1 MITDSAG
8 RHEGMVMRSEIMMDV
23 LRRVQ
28 ELWQFS
34 LRVLQEFRH
43 NQGLLLSGAIAYYT
57 LLSMLPL
64 MALLLV
70 VLSTLL
76 PEDQLLTAVSAHLE
90 LILPTQTDAVLAQVQ
105 AFLAHRQVVGWF
117 GFAVLLFFSSMAFTA
132 LENAMAVIFH
142 RRARARRHFLI
153 SAIIPYLFIVVLGTG
168 LLLVTFISGALQT
181 LEAERLTLFG
191 LEISLGGVTRSMLYG
206 SGLVGLV
213 LMMTALYLV
222 MPVGKISMRHAL
234 IGGFVAALLWES
246 ARHLLV
252 WYFSA
257 LSLAS
262 VIYGSLATAILAL
275 VSFEVAGIILLLGAQ
290 VIAETERVQALHPED
305 VGLSG

>member
-1 MITDSAG
+1 MLHNSIHS
-8 RHEGMVMRSEIMMDV
+8 MRSQALTFARFVGRV
-23 LRRVQ
+23 LR
-28 ELWQFS
+28 
-34 LRVLQEFRH
+34 EFRR

-90 LILPTQTDAVLAQVQ
+90 LILPTQTDAVLAQVRS
-105 AFLAHRQVVGWF
+105 FLAHRQVVGWF

-132 LENAMAVIFH
+132 LENAMSVIFH
-142 RRARARRHFLI
+142 RRSRVRRHFLI
-153 SAIIPYLFIVVLGTG
+153 SAIIPYLFILVLGGG
-168 LLLVTFISGALQT
+168 LLLVTFISGALQAYESEE
-181 LEAERLTLFG
+181 LALFG
-191 LEISLGGVTRSMLYG
+191 LHVSLGGVSRSMLYV
-206 SGLVGLV
+206 SGLLGLV
-213 LMMTALYLV
+213 VMMTALYLV
-222 MPVGKISMRHAL
+222 MPVGKISPRHAL
-234 IGGFVAALLWES
+234 FGGLVAALLWES
-246 ARHLLV
+246 ARHILV

-257 LSLAS
+257 LSLES

-275 VSFEVAGIILLLGAQ
+275 ISFEVAGVILLLGAQ
-290 VIAETERVQALHPED
+290 VIAETERLQAIRPED

>member
-1 MITDSAG
+1 MSHNSVLSMQSQVLALIRFVG
-8 RHEGMVMRSEIMMDV
+8 RV
-23 LRRVQ
+23 LR
-28 ELWQFS
+28 QF
-34 LRVLQEFRH
+34 RR

-90 LILPTQTDAVLAQVQ
+90 LILPTQTEAVLAQVQ
-105 AFLAHRQVVGWF
+105 SFLAHRQVVGWF

-132 LENAMAVIFH
+132 LENAMSVIFH
-142 RRARARRHFLI
+142 RRSRVRRHFLI
-153 SAIIPYLFIVVLGTG
+153 SAIIPYLFILVLGGG
-168 LLLVTFISGALQT
+168 LLLVTFISGALQAYESEE
-181 LEAERLTLFG
+181 LILFG
-191 LEISLGGVTRSMLYG
+191 LHISLGGVSRSMLYVSG
-206 SGLVGLV
+206 MLGLVV
-213 LMMTALYLV
+213 MMTALYLV
-222 MPVGKISMRHAL
+222 MPVGKISPRHAL
-234 IGGFVAALLWES
+234 FGGLVAALLWES
-246 ARHLLV
+246 ARHILV

-262 VIYGSLATAILAL
+262 VIYGSLATAIIAL
-275 VSFEVAGIILLLGAQ
+275 ISFEVAGVILLLGAQ
-290 VIAETERVQALHPED
+290 VIAETERLQALRPDD

>member
-1 MITDSAG
+1 MSLSPTLS
-8 RHEGMVMRSEIMMDV
+8 MP
-23 LRRVQ
+23 LRARALLQFIARV
-28 ELWQFS
+28 W
-34 LRVLQEFRH
+34 REFRR

-70 VLSTLL
+70 ALSTLL

-90 LILPTQTDAVLAQVQ
+90 LILPTQTDAILSQIHN
-105 AFLAHRQVVGWF
+105 FLAHRQVVGWF
-117 GFAVLLFFSSMAFTA
+117 GFVVLLFFSSMAFTA
-132 LENAMAVIFH
+132 LENAMSVIFH
-142 RRARARRHFLI
+142 RRARVRRHFLI
-153 SAIIPYLFIVVLGTG
+153 SAIIPYLFILVLGGG

-181 LEAERLTLFG
+181 YESEELVLFG
-191 LEISLGGVTRSMLYG
+191 VHVSLGGVTRGMLYI
-206 SGLVGLV
+206 SGLFGLV
-213 LMMTALYLV
+213 VMMTSLYLV
-222 MPVGKISMRHAL
+222 MPVGKISPRHAL
-234 IGGFVAALLWES
+234 VGGVVAALLWES

-275 VSFEVAGIILLLGAQ
+275 ISFEIAGIILLLGAQ
-290 VIAETERVQALHPED
+290 VIAETERLQALRPED

>member
-1 MITDSAG
+1 MSHNPVLPLRPQVLALMRFVG
-8 RHEGMVMRSEIMMDV
+8 RV
-23 LRRVQ
+23 LR
-28 ELWQFS
+28 
-34 LRVLQEFRH
+34 EFRR

-90 LILPTQTDAVLAQVQ
+90 LILPTQTEAIVVQVQ
-105 AFLAHRQVVGWF
+105 SFLTHRQVVGWF

-142 RRARARRHFLI
+142 RRARVRRHFLI
-153 SAIIPYLFIVVLGTG
+153 SAIIPYLFILVLGGG
-168 LLLVTFISGALQT
+168 LLLVTFISGALQAYESEE
-181 LEAERLTLFG
+181 LVLFG
-191 LEISLGGVTRSMLYG
+191 LHISLGGVSRSMLYV
-206 SGLVGLV
+206 SGLFGLV
-213 LMMTALYLV
+213 VMMTALYLV
-222 MPVGKISMRHAL
+222 MPVGKISLRHAL
-234 IGGFVAALLWES
+234 VGGVVAALLWES

-275 VSFEVAGIILLLGAQ
+275 ISFEIAGVILLLGAQ
-290 VIAETERVQALHPED
+290 VIAETERLQALRPDD